1 MITDIHCHFVPDA
14 FLRFVLAEDAFRIRM
29 GARHGDDIHVVVN
42 GLDVRLN
49 TGFFEEAVQV
59 ARMDTLRLDRTVLSL
74 ATTFINYAV
83 EPPLAIRAARVFND
97 ALAELCARNSRF
109 RGWAFLP
116 LQDPEAAAAE
126 LRRCV
131 RQHNFVGGHVGSNV
145 AGRHLYDDVFAPVHR
160 AALDLDVP
168 LFIHPADPA
177 GKERMREFEL
187 TIVAGYLFDNTL
199 NLLKMICSGF
209 LDRWP
214 NLKLIFA
221 HTGAFGLLLRNRMQR
236 EVDTNPALSASLT
249 KPVGDYM
256 RQLYFDT
263 VCFEPDVLRF
273 AASFIPLD
281 HFLLGSDGPYL
292 LGEAAPVRFV
302 ESALPTDQAH
312 QILHDNFDRLV
323 ATKAVEGR

>member
-14 FLRFVLAEDAFRIRM
+14 FLRFVLAHDAFGLNL
-29 GARHGDDIHVVVN
+29 GARSGEDVHVSLN

-49 TGFFEEAVQV
+49 TGFFDERKQIE
-59 ARMDTLRLDRTVLSL
+59 RMADLGIDRTVLSL
-74 ATTFINYAV
+74 ATTFINYAID
-83 EPPLAIRAARVFND
+83 PALAVCAAQTFND
-97 ALAELCARNSRF
+97 ALAELFTREPRF

-116 LQDPEAAAAE
+116 LQDPEAAARE
-126 LRRCV
+126 LHRCV
-131 RQHNFVGGHVGSNV
+131 TTLGFVGGHVGSNV
-145 AGRHLYDDVFAPVHR
+145 GGRHLYEDVFTPVHR

-214 NLKLIFA
+214 KLKLVFA

-236 EVDTNPALSASLT
+236 EVDTNPVLSASLAR
-249 KPVGDYM
+249 PVADYM

-273 AASFIPLD
+273 ATGFIPLD
-281 HFLLGSDGPYL
+281 HFMMGSDGPYL
-292 LGEAAPVRFV
+292 LGEAAPVSFV
-302 ESALPTDQAH
+302 RAALPPAEAH
-312 QILHDNFDRLV
+312 EILHHNFDRLI
-323 ATKAVEGR
+323 ASAP